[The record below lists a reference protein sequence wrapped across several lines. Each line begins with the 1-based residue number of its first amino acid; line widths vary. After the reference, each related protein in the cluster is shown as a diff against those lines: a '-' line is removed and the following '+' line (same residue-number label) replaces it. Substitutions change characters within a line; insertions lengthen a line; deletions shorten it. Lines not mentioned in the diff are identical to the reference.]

1 MDGGNMQVTLDLDL
15 AMRDMYLQK
24 IQEQIM
30 AKRQLLLSKQRTLR
44 KTARQNQFLNEV
56 QNDYATYYNFII
68 KQKEE
73 QIRSMEIIKQYLN
86 DIVVSGK
93 LTKEDISEA
102 QNEQKRI
109 LGEIGSIKGSMNEII
124 KETSALQK

>member
-1 MDGGNMQVTLDLDL
+1 MDGGNMQVSLDLDL
-15 AMRDMYLQK
+15 ATRDMYLQK

>member
-15 AMRDMYLQK
+15 ATRDMYLQK